1 MSSILELSNEILI
14 PLIVKQ
20 LTIEANN
27 YKSSDDY
34 FKCELENNLLIIKGV
49 NYIVYG
55 NSCWEDSKEETKY
68 TTFNS
73 FDSSKI
79 GEFFNSLLIDEQTI
93 HDKFNNHPDY

>member
-34 FKCELENNLLIIKGV
+34 FKCE
-49 NYIVYG
+49 Y
-55 NSCWEDSKEETKY
+55 
-68 TTFNS
+68 
-73 FDSSKI
+73 
-79 GEFFNSLLIDEQTI
+79 NSLVY
-93 HDKFNNHPDY
+93 FR